1 MSLALGKNGTRSINA
16 KLSANFATSAQGI
29 LAATAV
35 QQTDAPTALTIE
47 ATTGT
52 LPTADGS
59 VTIADASTPTVAELL
74 EAVVE
79 LNAKIEALRTA
90 IAVV

>member
-16 KLSANFATSAQGI
+16 ELALKATAAQGA

-35 QQTDAPTALTIE
+35 QQTDAPTALAIE

>member
-1 MSLALGKNGTRSINA
+1 MSLALGKNGTRSINDELA
-16 KLSANFATSAQGI
+16 LKATAAQGA

-35 QQTDAPTALTIE
+35 QQTDTPTALTIE

-59 VTIADASTPTVAELL
+59 LTIADASTPTVAELL

-90 IAVV
+90 LAVV